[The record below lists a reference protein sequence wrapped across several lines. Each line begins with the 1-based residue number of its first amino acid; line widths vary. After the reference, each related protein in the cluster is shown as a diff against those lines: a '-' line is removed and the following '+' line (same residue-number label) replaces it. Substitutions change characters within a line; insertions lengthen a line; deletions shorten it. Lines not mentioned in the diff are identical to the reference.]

1 MPNNHQY
8 VVDKITAQESW
19 RMFHILA
26 EFVEGFDALARY
38 HPAVF
43 IFDSTRAKPGDEVY
57 QKAERI
63 GQLLA
68 KNGFSVITGGGPGA
82 MEAAN
87 KGASLAGGKS
97 IGLNIELPLE
107 QKPNPYANITLKYR
121 YFFVRKVMF
130 VKYAVAYI
138 ILPGGFG
145 TMDELFESVTLI
157 QTHKIKPFPVIL
169 VGSNYWKGL
178 LDWIKEVV
186 LKEGGISPTDL
197 DILQLIDDPE
207 EIVRTNGAEIEKGFV
222 RISVKEIDECFV
234 GVSVLK
240 CFDRLIANQEM
251 SNAGRHIDSP
261 FVPLPSFSGSILS
274 AWHS

>member
-8 VVDKITAQESW
+8 VVDKITVQESW
-19 RMFHILA
+19 RMFHIMA
-26 EFVEGFDALARY
+26 EFVEGFDALSRY
-38 HPAVF
+38 HPSVS
-43 IFDSTRAKPGDEVY
+43 IFGSTRAKPEDDVY

-68 KNGFSVITGGGPGA
+68 ENGFGVITGGGPGV

-87 KGASLAGGKS
+87 KGATSAGGKS

-107 QKPNPYANITLKYR
+107 QKPNPYANITLRFR

-145 TMDELFESVTLI
+145 TMDELFEAVTLI

-178 LDWIKEVV
+178 FDWIKEVV
-186 LKEGGISPTDL
+186 LKEGKISSTDL
-197 DILQLIDDPE
+197 DILQLIDEPT
-207 EIVRTNGAEIEKGFV
+207 EIVKAIKKTI
-222 RISVKEIDECFV
+222 
-234 GVSVLK
+234 
-240 CFDRLIANQEM
+240 
-251 SNAGRHIDSP
+251 
-261 FVPLPSFSGSILS
+261 IL
-274 AWHS
+274 

>member
-1 MPNNHQY
+1 MPEKQY
-8 VVDKITAQESW
+8 LINEITV
-19 RMFHILA
+19 RDTCRTFHIMA
-26 EFVEGFDALARY
+26 EFVEGFEALAECR
-38 HPAVF
+38 PAVT
-43 IFDSTRAKPGDEVY
+43 IFGSTRVKPEDEVY

-68 KNGFSVITGGGPGA
+68 ENGFGVITGGGPGV

-107 QKPNPYANITLKYR
+107 QTPNPYTNMNLIFH

-130 VKYAVAYI
+130 IKYAVAYI

-145 TMDELFESVTLI
+145 TMDELFESITLI
-157 QTHKIKPFPVIL
+157 QTHKIRPFPVIL

-186 LKEGGISPTDL
+186 LKEGKISPSDL
-197 DILQLIDDPE
+197 EILQVTDEPE
-207 EIVRTNGAEIEKGFV
+207 EIIKIIKKTV
-222 RISVKEIDECFV
+222 
-234 GVSVLK
+234 
-240 CFDRLIANQEM
+240 
-251 SNAGRHIDSP
+251 
-261 FVPLPSFSGSILS
+261 IL
-274 AWHS
+274 

>member
-26 EFVEGFDALARY
+26 EFVEGFDTLARY
-38 HPAVF
+38 HPAVS
-43 IFDSTRAKPGDEVY
+43 IFGSTRAKPEDEVY

-68 KNGFSVITGGGPGA
+68 ENGFSVITGGGPGA

-107 QKPNPYANITLKYR
+107 QKPNPYANITLRYR

-186 LKEGGISPTDL
+186 LKEGRISPTDL

-207 EIVRTNGAEIEKGFV
+207 EIVKTIKKTV
-222 RISVKEIDECFV
+222 
-234 GVSVLK
+234 
-240 CFDRLIANQEM
+240 
-251 SNAGRHIDSP
+251 
-261 FVPLPSFSGSILS
+261 IL
-274 AWHS
+274 